1 MYAILRTGGRQF
13 RVEPGAV
20 VRVPLMNAAVGA
32 DVVLD
37 EVLQVSN
44 GDVRKVGQPVVAG
57 AKVLATVLRH
67 GKDPKILVYKF
78 KRRKG
83 YEKRRGHRQD
93 FTEIQI
99 TGIEAGA

>member
-1 MYAILRTGGRQF
+1 MYAILRTGGWQF

-20 VRVPLMNAAVGA
+20 LRVPLMNAAVGA
-32 DVVLD
+32 DIEFG
-37 EVLQVSN
+37 EVLQVADGGAS
-44 GDVRKVGQPVVAG
+44 KVGQPLVAG
-57 AKVLATVLRH
+57 AKVKATVLRH
-67 GKDPKILVYKF
+67 GKEPKILVYKF

-93 FTEIQI
+93 FTEIKI

>member
-20 VRVPLMNAAVGA
+20 LRVPLMKAAVGA
-32 DVVLD
+32 DIEFD
-37 EVLQVSN
+37 EVLQVADGGAS
-44 GDVRKVGQPVVAG
+44 KIGQPVVAG
-57 AKVLATVLRH
+57 AKVKATVLRH
-67 GKDPKILVYKF
+67 GKEPKILVYKF

-93 FTEIQI
+93 FTEIKI